1 MRHAGNVK
9 CPHVSKTHGGIV
21 IENNKPKQSRKGRT
35 NNPHGRPKGT
45 PNKTTIEF
53 RETVRSLLE
62 DNAENVGKWLSAV
75 ADGDPTTDVKP
86 DPGKALDL
94 MAKLAEFAAPKLA
107 RTEVVGDKT
116 APQHHV
122 IKWQDD

>member
-1 MRHAGNVK
+1 MPEKQTEKKRRIGDGLPGPGRKKGIPNRSTTEFRDTVSELLKNNAGNVQRWLTL
-9 CPHVSKTHGGIV
+9 VAEGDGSD
-21 IENNKPKQSRKGRT
+21 
-35 NNPHGRPKGT
+35 NPRCQ
-45 PNKTTIEF
+45 
-53 RETVRSLLE
+53 
-62 DNAENVGKWLSAV
+62 A
-75 ADGDPTTDVKP
+75 

-107 RTEVVGDKT
+107 RTEVVGDKE